1 MYDVLHHPP
10 ALGKNLRILRRVRER
25 SLSDV
30 AQAVG
35 ISKALLSLIEQ
46 GKRRCSFEL
55 LYQLLQYYRYSLGQF
70 ISEAQHHNEVE
81 GPYFQPTAPRQTP
94 MHHLLLAGNRNYSSP
109 TLLLLRPLSSSSDL
123 EFLRLILPPRSSLPA
138 KTFFRFDGQ
147 FRGYMLQGKL
157 LIESSDASEL
167 VIHQGEEFAITL
179 QHPFRFRNY
188 TDSRCEALLI
198 FPYPWL

>member
-1 MYDVLHHPP
+1 MYDVLHHPA
-10 ALGKNLRILRRVRER
+10 ALGKNLRILRRVREH
-25 SLSDV
+25 SLSDA

-55 LYQLLQYYRYSLGQF
+55 LYQLLLYYRYSLGQF

-81 GPYFQPTAPRQTP
+81 GPYFQPMAPRQTP
-94 MHHLLLAGNRNYSSP
+94 MHHLLLSGDRNYTSP
-109 TLLLLRPLSSSSDL
+109 TLLLLRPLSSPSDL
-123 EFLRLILPPRSSLPA
+123 ELLRLVLPPHSSLPTE
-138 KTFFRFDGQ
+138 TFFHFDGQ

-157 LIESSDASEL
+157 LIEFADASEL
-167 VIHQGEEFAITL
+167 VIQQEEEFAIIP
-179 QHPFRFRNY
+179 QYPFRFRNY
-188 TDSRCEALLI
+188 TDTRCEALLI